1 MGAEH
6 CIESAFVAGTN
17 TLLQCP
23 FAHFVRFQ
31 VGWRSG
37 TVSVLLMNMSN
48 PDGGSAK
55 ITPDQW
61 ERIARYVTGEAA
73 PGEAEITRRWI
84 EADSHRL
91 DVVRLLE
98 SIVGNV
104 ERDDPSATPID
115 VESAL
120 VRVKARFGEAKVIPF
135 TRPIADDQSRRTV
148 FALLKVAA
156 AAVIIIGGT
165 MTWQSLRRSEFNA
178 SGLTFA
184 TSIGERRQIVLKD
197 GTKVLLGPT
206 TRLVIANDQNDDR
219 RLVTLDGIAYFSVVH
234 DPAHP
239 FTVKAGSISIQDVG
253 TAFAVES
260 DDSAGTRVAVDSG
273 SVAIGA
279 ADQRHSRG
287 AVLNARDRAVVDAQG
302 VVSVERSVVSE
313 DDLAWIQGRLVF
325 RDAPLILVGAELYRW
340 YGVRLRVADSSIASL
355 HLTASFSGE
364 PVDRVLNVIA
374 LSLGARIERQ
384 GNVAILYRAPASGTR
399 P

>member
-1 MGAEH
+1 MRAEDS
-6 CIESAFVAGTN
+6 IEGAFVSSPDA
-17 TLLQCP
+17 LLQRP
-23 FAHFVRFQ
+23 LAGVVRFQ

-37 TVSVLLMNMSN
+37 GVSVLLMNMSN
-48 PDGGSAK
+48 PDEHSAK
-55 ITPDQW
+55 ISPDEW
-61 ERIARYVTGEAA
+61 ERIARYVTGEAG
-73 PGEAEITRRWI
+73 PSEADLTSRWV
-84 EADSHRL
+84 EADSHRAE
-91 DVVRLLE
+91 VVRLLE
-98 SIVGNV
+98 SIIRNV
-104 ERDDPSATPID
+104 EREDSSATPVD

-120 VRVKARFGEAKVIPF
+120 TRVKARFGEAKVIPF
-135 TRPIADDQSRRTV
+135 ALRQVDGQSRRALV
-148 FALLKVAA
+148 ALLRVAA

-165 MTWQSLRRSEFNA
+165 MLWQNLRRSEFNA
-178 SGLTFA
+178 TGRTFA
-184 TSIGERRQIVLKD
+184 TAIGERRQVVLKD

-206 TRLVIANDQNDDR
+206 SRLVVARSGDEQ

-239 FTVKAGSISIQDVG
+239 FTVKAGAISIQDVG

-279 ADQRHSRG
+279 ADQKHSRG
-287 AVLNARDRAVVDAQG
+287 AVLNARDRAIVDAQG
-302 VVSVERSVVSE
+302 VVAVERSAVSE

-325 RDAPLILVGAELYRW
+325 RDAPLVLVGAELYRW
-340 YGVRLRVADSSIASL
+340 YGVRLRVADSSLANL

-384 GNVAILYRAPASGTR
+384 GNVAILYRAATSGSR
-399 P
+399 Q